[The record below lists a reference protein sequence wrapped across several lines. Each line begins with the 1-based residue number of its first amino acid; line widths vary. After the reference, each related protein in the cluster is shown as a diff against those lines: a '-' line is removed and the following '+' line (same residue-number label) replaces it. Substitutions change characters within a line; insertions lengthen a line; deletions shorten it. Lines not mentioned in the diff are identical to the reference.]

1 MAWILRFFQ
10 IKTVRAAWVFLFGS
24 ALLFLFGIYQAAL
37 SIAASPSDPGRDFE
51 ITFFAFWFL
60 VIGTYMAI
68 ASWAL
73 FSARG
78 RAFLEA
84 QQQVPIKGNRTILW
98 YAKFLFA
105 CYAAAFA
112 TMLLLGVLSLPFAG
126 YAGLEAMFTAN
137 SGWYLL
143 VAGLVWSPLVFRH
156 LK

>member
-1 MAWILRFFQ
+1 MARILNLLQ
-10 IKTVRAAWVFLFGS
+10 VTTVRAAWVFLIGS
-24 ALLFLFGIYQAAL
+24 ALLFLFGVYQAA
-37 SIAASPSDPGRDFE
+37 SSTAASSNDPGQDFE

-60 VIGTYMAI
+60 ILGTYMAV

-73 FSARG
+73 FSAKG

-105 CYAAAFA
+105 CCAAAFGS
-112 TMLLLGVLSLPFAG
+112 MLLLGVLSLPFAG
-126 YAGLEAMFTAN
+126 YAGLEAMFSSN
-137 SGWYLL
+137 SGLYLL
-143 VAGLVWSPLVFRH
+143 IAGLVWSPLVFRH